1 MKFRDSRDREILRL
15 ALPAFGALAAE
26 PLYVLA
32 DTAIVGHLG
41 TRPLA
46 GLAVAG
52 TLLTVA
58 FGIFNF
64 LAYATTAA
72 VARRIGAGDRTR
84 AAEQGVDSRWL
95 ALGLGLAL
103 MVVGL
108 FVAPTVIRAMGASA
122 RIRPDALT
130 YLRISLLGA
139 PAVLIALAGTGYLR
153 GCQDTRTPLVIQLAA
168 NVGNLVLEL
177 VLVFG
182 FRLGIA
188 GSAWGTVVAQLGA
201 AGAYLFI
208 VRRAARV
215 EQASLRP
222 DRAGIRAAAIV
233 GSNLVVR
240 TGALL
245 TAFLVSTSIA
255 SRIGD
260 AQVAAHEIAF
270 QVWNFLALSLDAI
283 AIAGQAIIGRSLG
296 AGDREGTRAA
306 ARRMIEWGV
315 MAGCFLGGAIAITS
329 PLLAIVFS
337 HDAVVRDQALPIL
350 LIVAAMQPMNGVVFV
365 LDGVL
370 IGAGESRYLALAMLA
385 ATATFVPA
393 AIAVDVFG
401 GGLVALW
408 GALTLFMVAR
418 LVGMG
423 RRYLTDRWIVTG
435 ATRET

>member
-1 MKFRDSRDREILRL
+1 MFRSDPRDREILRL
-15 ALPAFGALAAE
+15 AVPALGALAAE

-84 AAEQGVDSRWL
+84 AAEQGVDSLWL

-103 MVVGL
+103 TVVGL
-108 FVAPTVIRAMGASA
+108 VVAPTVVRAMGASA

-153 GCQDTRTPLVIQLAA
+153 GCQDTRTPLLIQLAA
-168 NVGNLVLEL
+168 NAGNLALEA

-182 FRLGIA
+182 LRLGIA
-188 GSAWGTVVAQLGA
+188 GSAWGTVVAQFGA
-201 AGAYLFI
+201 ASAYLLI

-215 EQASLRP
+215 EHATLRP
-222 DRAGIRAAAIV
+222 DRAGIRAAALV

-245 TAFLVSTSIA
+245 VAFLVSTSIA

-260 AQVAAHEIAF
+260 VQVAAHEIAF
-270 QVWNFLALSLDAI
+270 QIWNFLALSLDAI

-296 AGDREGTRAA
+296 AGDRAGTRAA

-315 MAGCFLGGAIAITS
+315 IAGCVLGAAVALAS
-329 PLLAIVFS
+329 PVLASAFT
-337 HDAVVRDQALPIL
+337 HDSAVRDEALPIL
-350 LIVAAMQPMNGVVFV
+350 WIVAAMQPMNGVVFV

-393 AIAVDVFG
+393 ALAVDALG

-423 RRYLTDRWIVTG
+423 RRYAGDRWLVTG
-435 ATRET
+435 ATRTI